1 MSNSY
6 HPIFSQFE
14 LDPSRCTIRNT
25 PHPGWPLPQPQIPGT
40 LTASDPPPALED
52 GFLPGSNVPWGMPP
66 GAGPRPW
73 RGPPEP
79 SYAPMTGPYPT
90 SPVDLNAMMALSRGH
105 SEGLAGSGGRLPE
118 PRSRQESRYGPTPGR
133 GRSHRS

>member
-25 PHPGWPLPQPQIPGT
+25 PHPGWPMPQQQIPGP
-40 LTASDPPPALED
+40 LTPNDPPPALEA

-66 GAGPRPW
+66 GAGPRQW
-73 RGPPEP
+73 RGPPGP
-79 SYAPMTGPYPT
+79 SNPS
-90 SPVDLNAMMALSRGH
+90 SPVDLNALTALSMGH

-118 PRSRQESRYGPTPGR
+118 PRGNWHESRYGYGPTPGR
-133 GRSHRS
+133 GHARRG